1 MVLCNVLVNADD
13 DGISPSELA
22 VVLKSTLS
30 AATRSVHTIF
40 DHIIFINKVSFKL
53 GKFKIISVLGVS
65 SRKVKIGKLYLRWFE
80 TVFHFPLQLNFME
93 GLLVC
98 SKRLLLLVNSRC
110 CNNL

>member
-65 SRKVKIGKLYLRWFE
+65 SRKVKIGKLYLRRLKTFVV
-80 TVFHFPLQLNFME
+80 VFIQQ
-93 GLLVC
+93 
-98 SKRLLLLVNSRC
+98 NS
-110 CNNL
+110 LS